1 MENLT
6 KHEEHMCEIL
16 VRKMRGEAVEMMSH
30 SGWKLADKSIML
42 VNAEYRKPIKKIIM
56 PWDLINDEWV
66 AFAVDKDGT
75 HNLYSH
81 GEIKAYDTHWA
92 GVGAGVAA
100 DYCRY
105 PLKIDTDGIGWKDTL
120 TLRPEK

>member
-56 PWDLINDEWV
+56 PRDLINDEWV
-66 AFAVDKDGT
+66 A
-75 HNLYSH
+75 
-81 GEIKAYDTHWA
+81 
-92 GVGAGVAA
+92 
-100 DYCRY
+100 RY
-105 PLKIDTDGIGWKDTL
+105 AKLFESKG
-120 TLRPEK
+120 

>member
-42 VNAEYRKPIKKIIM
+42 VNAEYRKPIKKIII
-56 PWDLINDEWV
+56 PWGLIDDRWV
-66 AFAVDKDGT
+66 AFAVNKDDSKDFFDSVDVAR
-75 HNLYSH
+75 L
-81 GEIKAYDTHWA
+81 GEGWCNNRNPVD
-92 GVGAGVAA
+92 
-100 DYCRY
+100 C
-105 PLKIDTDGIGWKDTL
+105 PLKIDTDGIDWKDTL
-120 TLRPEK
+120 TLRP